1 MKRKTILSFI
11 TGLFLLGGLSSCMDL
26 DETVYDKLPAD
37 DFGQSTA
44 ELNALIGNS
53 HNTMKKFWTEY
64 MHLSECSGSMAVTP
78 TRRGGDWYD
87 GGQYREIYMHTWTS
101 QTSRVKSAWKAA
113 TEAIGTCNEAIR
125 KLQNSE
131 ILTEEEKAQDVA
143 DLRGVRAFWIYVM
156 MDYWGNIP
164 LLTEFHP
171 TDKVFPG
178 NSSRQEVFDWLIQ
191 EVEEIK
197 DICPP
202 ATTENYGSFTQGA
215 AYSLLA
221 KLYLNAEAWGV
232 TFSGNAYQKV
242 IDNCDKV
249 MAMGYILE
257 PNWKDNFSVTNENSK
272 EAILAATFS
281 SSDTGNDGNVKNE
294 LHNNTLH
301 YKDYLSLGIT
311 ASGTW
316 NGICAQPEYVRLFDE
331 EDARLDGTFLTGLMI
346 DKSTGKPIMTDHN
359 NELNHTIDVNMIPGM
374 EYDGTNWSAVEQH
387 DGARCFKWEFASD
400 LTSSMGNDFHIFRLA
415 DIYLMKAEALVRK
428 GGTDSWQ
435 AAIDLLNKIRKRSEL
450 PELTPNFSETS
461 ELEML
466 QLVLHERDMELAAEG
481 KRWYDLV
488 RLGKQ
493 QNYKYKADFI
503 SIVIENNKTVG
514 SKWINSVLSNEHAWF
529 LPIPEDDI
537 NTNKYLEQNPY
548 YDVIK

>member
-53 HNTMKKFWTEY
+53 HNTMKKFWTGY

-101 QTSRVKSAWKAA
+101 QTARVKSAWKAA

-242 IDNCDKV
+242 IENCDKV

-257 PNWKDNFSVTNENSK
+257 PNWKDNFSVTNENSR

-331 EDARLDGTFLTGLMI
+331 EDTRLDGTFLTGLMI

-400 LTSSMGNDFHIFRLA
+400 LTSSMENDFHIFRLA
-415 DIYLMKAEALVRK
+415 DIYLMKAEALLR
-428 GGTDSWQ
+428 GGGSVNEAT
-435 AAIDLLNKIRKRSEL
+435 ALVNTIRERGYGNSDHNYATVTLKEVQ
-450 PELTPNFSETS
+450 
-461 ELEML
+461 LERRL
-466 QLVLHERDMELAAEG
+466 ELAWEVYSRQDDIRFG
-481 KRWYDLV
+481 CFNTGMWPQSNCER
-488 RLGKQ
+488 
-493 QNYKYKADFI
+493 KADDYLKLLPV
-503 SIVIENNKTVG
+503 SQD
-514 SKWINSVLSNEHAWF
+514 AWQVNPN
-529 LPIPEDDI
+529 L
-537 NTNKYLEQNPY
+537 KQNPGY
-548 YDVIK
+548 AAFSK

>member
-164 LLTEFHP
+164 LLTEF
-171 TDKVFPG
+171 
-178 NSSRQEVFDWLIQ
+178 
-191 EVEEIK
+191 
-197 DICPP
+197 
-202 ATTENYGSFTQGA
+202 
-215 AYSLLA
+215 
-221 KLYLNAEAWGV
+221 
-232 TFSGNAYQKV
+232 AYQKV
-242 IDNCDKV
+242 SDNCDKV

-415 DIYLMKAEALVRK
+415 DIYLMKAEALLR
-428 GGTDSWQ
+428 GGGSVSEAT
-435 AAIDLLNKIRKRSEL
+435 ALVNTIRERGYGNSDHNYATVTLKEVQ
-450 PELTPNFSETS
+450 
-461 ELEML
+461 LERRL
-466 QLVLHERDMELAAEG
+466 ELAWEVYSRQDDIRFG
-481 KRWYDLV
+481 CFTTGMWPQSNCER
-488 RLGKQ
+488 
-493 QNYKYKADFI
+493 KADDYLKLLPV
-503 SIVIENNKTVG
+503 SQD
-514 SKWINSVLSNEHAWF
+514 AWQVNPN
-529 LPIPEDDI
+529 L
-537 NTNKYLEQNPY
+537 KQNPGY
-548 YDVIK
+548 AAFSK

>member
-1 MKRKTILSFI
+1 MYKR
-11 TGLFLLGGLSSCMDL
+11 
-26 DETVYDKLPAD
+26 
-37 DFGQSTA
+37 Q
-44 ELNALIGNS
+44 
-53 HNTMKKFWTEY
+53 
-64 MHLSECSGSMAVTP
+64 
-78 TRRGGDWYD
+78 
-87 GGQYREIYMHTWTS
+87 
-101 QTSRVKSAWKAA
+101 
-113 TEAIGTCNEAIR
+113 
-125 KLQNSE
+125 
-131 ILTEEEKAQDVA
+131 
-143 DLRGVRAFWIYVM
+143 
-156 MDYWGNIP
+156 
-164 LLTEFHP
+164 

-415 DIYLMKAEALVRK
+415 DIYLMKAEALLR
-428 GGTDSWQ
+428 GGGSVSEAT
-435 AAIDLLNKIRKRSEL
+435 ALVNTIRERGYGNSDHNYATVTLKEVQ
-450 PELTPNFSETS
+450 
-461 ELEML
+461 LERRL
-466 QLVLHERDMELAAEG
+466 ELAWEVYSRQDDIRFG
-481 KRWYDLV
+481 CFTTGMWPQSNCER
-488 RLGKQ
+488 
-493 QNYKYKADFI
+493 KADDYLKLLPV
-503 SIVIENNKTVG
+503 SQD
-514 SKWINSVLSNEHAWF
+514 AWQVNPN
-529 LPIPEDDI
+529 L
-537 NTNKYLEQNPY
+537 KQNPGY
-548 YDVIK
+548 AAFSK

>member
-316 NGICAQPEYVRLFDE
+316 NGICAHPLYVLFFDY
-331 EDARLDGTFLTGLMI
+331 EDARFDVKFLPGLMI
-346 DKSTGKPIMTDHN
+346 DKSTVKRIMTYHN

-415 DIYLMKAEALVRK
+415 DIYLMKAEALLR
-428 GGTDSWQ
+428 GGGSVSEAT
-435 AAIDLLNKIRKRSEL
+435 ALVNTIRERGYGNSDHNYATVTLKEVQ
-450 PELTPNFSETS
+450 
-461 ELEML
+461 LERRL
-466 QLVLHERDMELAAEG
+466 ELAWEVYSRQDDIRFG
-481 KRWYDLV
+481 CFTTGMWPQSNCER
-488 RLGKQ
+488 
-493 QNYKYKADFI
+493 KADDYLKLLPV
-503 SIVIENNKTVG
+503 SQD
-514 SKWINSVLSNEHAWF
+514 AWQVNPN
-529 LPIPEDDI
+529 L
-537 NTNKYLEQNPY
+537 KQNPGY
-548 YDVIK
+548 AAFSK